1 MKPIH
6 LFLVCLTLIVAFTP
20 AASAQEA
27 LEITLPDT
35 VADYSYQQLE
45 ENKILISATDAA
57 GNPVRR
63 LTSDDIRIARQ
74 GHAAQILSVQPL
86 ETNQEVSLNIIMVVD
101 NSASMRQRQAVD
113 PILAAMEA
121 FYKIVRPI
129 DNITLIVFQDDHT
142 VKVGQQALHVKMLQ
156 SNDIGQLRAFLT
168 QSFDAGLTAKTVLY
182 EAMLAGVEEAR
193 RMPADANKFMVVFS
207 DGEDLNSTVKSESV
221 MQAAKDIP
229 NFDVYAVDYMPGS
242 GTMPFLQSF
251 AAGHGGRVWKAT
263 SATDLVPIF
272 EAVSSKLLY
281 RYVVAY
287 RFLYPPAGHVALAPA
302 VFNIEEITT
311 IDSSPMLNYIYFDTG
326 QSAVPDRY
334 VRFRSQGE
342 TDSFDPSQLR
352 GAKEKYENV
361 LNIVGQR
368 LRADH
373 SARLR
378 LVGCNANTGEERGRT
393 DLSRARAEAVK
404 AYLQY
409 IWGVDPA
416 RLNVEARNLPEIPSS
431 GRTEEGRVENQRVE
445 IYADPVAILD
455 VVQSAYVELRSD
467 ADSLRVQPAI
477 TSEHGLYDW
486 QLEITGNG
494 QKVFGL
500 NGTGAP
506 PAEFV
511 FPQPDFGLADIARYG
526 QLQAILSV
534 EDMEGQPFV
543 AQSDPITVNFIQ
555 REVQRANNLGY
566 KVEEKYALIL
576 FDYDSAAIKARNAV
590 IVQAIVARIKALPDV
605 KVEVVGHTDNLGKEE
620 YNVALSV
627 KRAKAVYEQILA
639 ALEGGAQENL
649 KYSGIGPFDPL
660 YSNSLPEN
668 RALNRTV
675 TIALEYQ
682 QKD

>member
-1 MKPIH
+1 MKRIH
-6 LFLVCLTLIVAFTP
+6 LFLACLALIATHTP
-20 AASAQEA
+20 ATSAQEA

-35 VADYSYQQLE
+35 VAEYDYQQLE

-57 GNPVRR
+57 GNPVKR

-86 ETNQEVSLNIIMVVD
+86 ETSQEVSLNIIMVVD
-101 NSASMRQRQAVD
+101 NSASMRQRKAIK

-121 FYKIVRPI
+121 VYKILRPI
-129 DNITLIVFQDDHT
+129 DNITVIVFQDDQT
-142 VKVGQQALHVKMLQ
+142 VQVGQQGLHVKMLQ
-156 SNDIGQLRAFLT
+156 SNDIGQLRDFLT
-168 QSFDAGLTAKTVLY
+168 QSFDAGLTSKTVLY
-182 EAMLAGVEEAR
+182 EAMLAGVAEAR
-193 RMPADANKFMVVFS
+193 RMPPEANKFMVVFS
-207 DGEDLNSTVKSESV
+207 DGEDLNSAVKSESV
-221 MQAAKDIP
+221 MQAAENIP

-251 AAGHGGRVWKAT
+251 AARHGGRVWKAT

-287 RFLYPPAGHVALAPA
+287 RFLYPPAGRVTLEPA

-311 IDSSPMLNYIYFDTG
+311 IDSSPMLNYIYFDTA
-326 QSAVPDRY
+326 QSAVPERY

-368 LRADH
+368 LRAD
-373 SARLR
+373 SNARLR

-393 DLSRARAEAVK
+393 DLSRGRAEAVK

-445 IYADPVAILD
+445 IYAEPPAILD

-467 ADSLRVQPAI
+467 ADYLRVLPAI
-477 TSEHGLYDW
+477 TSEHGLYNW
-486 QLEITGNG
+486 QLEITGDG
-494 QKVFGL
+494 RKVFSST
-500 NGTGAP
+500 GTGAP
-506 PAEFV
+506 PAAFD

-576 FDYDSAAIKARNAV
+576 FDYDSAAIKERNAV
-590 IVQAIVARIKALPDV
+590 IVQAIVERIKALPDV
-605 KVEVVGHTDNLGKEE
+605 KIAVVGHTDNLGKEE

-639 ALEGGAQENL
+639 ALGGEARDNL